1 MPLHTAIELVLLY
14 IVKELVMKCSNV
26 RIMVIAI
33 LLILGAAP
41 LVGNAFAQQ
50 AFPGAAGYGSNT
62 PGGRGGRVIA
72 VTNLND
78 SGPGSFRNAVEA
90 SGPRIVIFRTGG
102 TIRTN
107 RNIIIRNPYIT
118 IAGQTAPGG
127 GICLAGAGIYIITHD
142 VILRGMFIRVGDDP
156 AGHNPE
162 NRDGISLDATLGD
175 VRNII
180 IDQCSISWAVDETV
194 SFYGSRARN
203 LTISNSIIAEGLDR
217 SIHPKGPHSKGLQI
231 GPGVTNV
238 TVYNNLHA
246 HNVERN
252 PRIQGTNVEFINNVV
267 YNRQK
272 WDLDIGGASNSHQV
286 VVIGNHFKRGPNYS
300 QNPYPISLRSTTAAG
315 TRVYSHDN
323 IGEGYAAGNL
333 CDRSQFLVTTRPFGP
348 TGVRIRSARDAY
360 NWVLANAGA
369 NPKNP
374 DPVDARVIA
383 NARAGNGRIIDRISQ
398 VGGFPNLARGT
409 APVDSDGDGMPD
421 SWEIARGLNPNNP
434 ADANGDRNGDG
445 FTNIEEYIN
454 SFYEAGAGPAPAN
467 PMNAPTLRII
477 STP

>member
-1 MPLHTAIELVLLY
+1 MKSSNGRVVLF
-14 IVKELVMKCSNV
+14 
-26 RIMVIAI
+26 AF
-33 LLILGAAP
+33 LLILGASP
-41 LVGNAFAQQ
+41 LIGDVLAQP
-50 AFPGAAGYGSNT
+50 AFPGAAGYGSTT

-78 SGPGSFRNAVEA
+78 SGAGSFRNAVEA
-90 SGPRIVIFRTGG
+90 SGPRIVVFRTGG

-107 RNIIIRNPYIT
+107 RNIVIRNPYIT

-142 VILRGMFIRVGDDP
+142 VIMRGVFIRVGDDP

-162 NRDGISLDATLGD
+162 NRDGINLDGGLGT
-175 VRNII
+175 VRDII
-180 IDQCSISWAVDETV
+180 IDHCSVSWAVDENV
-194 SFYGSRARN
+194 QIYGSTTRN
-203 LTISNSIIAEGLDR
+203 ITFSNSIVAEALDQ
-217 SIHPKGPHSKGLQI
+217 SIHPKGAHSKGLLV
-231 GPGVTNV
+231 GPAVTNV
-238 TVYNNLHA
+238 TVYNNLLA

-252 PRIQGTNVEFINNVV
+252 PRVQGTNVEFINNVV

-272 WDLDIGGASNSHQV
+272 WDMDIGGASNSHQV
-286 VVIGNHFKRGPNYS
+286 VVIGNYFKRGPSYTT
-300 QNPYPISLRSTTAAG
+300 NPYPISLRSTTASG
-315 TRVYSHDN
+315 TRVYHHDN
-323 IGEGYAAGNL
+323 IPEGYSASM
-333 CDRSQFLVTTRPFGP
+333 CDRSQFVVNTRPFGP

-360 NWVLANAGA
+360 AWVLANAGA

-383 NARAGNGRIIDRISQ
+383 NVQNGNGRIIDRISQ

-421 SWEIARGLNPNNP
+421 SWEIARGLNPND
-434 ADANGDRNGDG
+434 AGDANRDRNNDG

-454 SFYEAGAGPAPAN
+454 SFYEAGAAPAGIG
-467 PMNAPTLRII
+467 PPVLRII
-477 STP
+477 STN